1 VLEAPR
7 YAEYGDLFD
16 EVVRLREQG
25 KPADALALM
34 EAQGPRFPRHLAYVH
49 LWRMSLSVSIGRID
63 HAIQALDEALA
74 AGCRY
79 PMPMLRDWPAI
90 APLHD
95 IVEFERLMHI
105 AAMRYDAELAASR
118 ATLTV
123 ERPDVVAPAAG
134 LPLLVA
140 LHGNNATAEETLPHW
155 GAATKR
161 GVVLAA
167 PGSAEIA
174 LTPGLFVWNDADRAH
189 VDVIDHV
196 ERLVQEQRIDP
207 SRIVL
212 GGFSAGA
219 WRALQVAYSP
229 ALHARAAIV
238 VGPWIPPKEVDPLA
252 SARPVR
258 TFIAVGDRDKAGFE
272 GSRELAERLRSL
284 GVPVEREVIAGHGHA
299 YPRNWDAILGKALDF
314 ALAG

>member
-1 VLEAPR
+1 MAEAPR
-7 YAEYGDLFD
+7 YVEYSDLFD
-16 EVVRLREQG
+16 EVVRLRELG
-25 KPADALALM
+25 EPADALALM
-34 EAQGPRFPRHLAYVH
+34 EAEGPRFPRQQAYVH

-140 LHGNNATAEETLPHW
+140 LHGNNATVDETLPHW
-155 GAATKR
+155 RAATGH
-161 GVVLAA
+161 GVVLAV
-167 PGSAEIA
+167 PGSAEIG
-174 LTPGLFVWNDADRAH
+174 LTPGLLVWNDADRAH

-219 WRALQVAYSP
+219 WRALQLAYSP

-238 VGPWIPPKEVDPLA
+238 VGPWIPMKEVEPLA

-258 TFIAVGDRDKAGFE
+258 TFIVVGDRDKAGFE
-272 GSRELAERLRSL
+272 GSAALTERLRAME
-284 GVPVEREVIAGHGHA
+284 VAVHREVVKGHGHA
-299 YPRNWDAILGKALDF
+299 YPPDWDALLGKALDF